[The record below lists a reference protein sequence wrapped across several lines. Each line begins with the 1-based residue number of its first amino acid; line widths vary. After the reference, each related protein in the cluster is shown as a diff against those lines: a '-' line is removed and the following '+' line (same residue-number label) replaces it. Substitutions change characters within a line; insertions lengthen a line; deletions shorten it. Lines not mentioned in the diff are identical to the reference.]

1 MSIIYDIKAW
11 EIFRAVSKTGSL
23 SIAASHCDVTV
34 STASRK
40 LTLLEEAFG
49 ERLFVR
55 ESRPIVLTPAA
66 VELLGYVDDLLQA
79 SQRLQSLMHENDAG
93 DTGTI
98 RFMLPSTIGEFSAAL
113 LSEYARFAPNVRFE
127 LQIPI
132 DIEAFR
138 NGGADVLLL
147 TGEPNNSAGLIKI
160 PRGTMYFLGLASPSW
175 VERYGFVESPDQL
188 PDCSVMTL
196 PWHPSGITTEL
207 TRAGETVPIPKERL
221 TVCTNARAIKSA
233 ALDAYTLA
241 LDLPF
246 FYCVEEI
253 LQGRLMPVLNGW
265 HRQSQPNYVV
275 CSAQSWKLS
284 RCRKFAH
291 WIAHRLEDQFA
302 ACGERLRKAGVF
314 LE

>member
-1 MSIIYDIKAW
+1 
-11 EIFRAVSKTGSL
+11 
-23 SIAASHCDVTV
+23 
-34 STASRK
+34 
-40 LTLLEEAFG
+40 
-49 ERLFVR
+49 
-55 ESRPIVLTPAA
+55 
-66 VELLGYVDDLLQA
+66 
-79 SQRLQSLMHENDAG
+79 
-93 DTGTI
+93 
-98 RFMLPSTIGEFSAAL
+98 
-113 LSEYARFAPNVRFE
+113 
-127 LQIPI
+127 
-132 DIEAFR
+132 
-138 NGGADVLLL
+138 
-147 TGEPNNSAGLIKI
+147 
-160 PRGTMYFLGLASPSW
+160 MYFLGLASPSW

-233 ALDAYTLA
+233 ALDGYTLA

-253 LQGRLMPVLNGW
+253 LQGRLVPVLNGW

>member
-23 SIAASHCDVTV
+23 SIAASNCDVTI

-55 ESRPIVLTPAA
+55 ESRPIGLTPAA
-66 VELLGYVDDLLQA
+66 VELLGCVDDLLRA
-79 SQRLQSLMHENDAG
+79 SQRLQSHMHENDEG
-93 DTGTI
+93 DVGTI

-113 LSEYARFAPNVRFE
+113 LSEYSRFAPKVRFE

-132 DIEAFR
+132 DVDAFR
-138 NGGADVLLL
+138 NEGADVLLL
-147 TGEPNNSAGLIKI
+147 TGEPQNPMGLVTI
-160 PRGTMYFLGLASPSW
+160 PRGTMYFLGLASPAW
-175 VERYGFVESPDQL
+175 VKRYGFVELPDQL
-188 PDCSVMTL
+188 PQCSIMTM
-196 PWHPSGITTEL
+196 PWHPAGVTTEL
-207 TRAGETVPIPKERL
+207 MKAGETVAISKERL
-221 TVCTNARAIKSA
+221 TVCTNARAIKAA
-233 ALDAYTLA
+233 ALDGYALA

-253 LQGRLMPVLNGW
+253 LQGRLVPVLNGW
-265 HRQSQPNYVV
+265 HRKSQPNYVV

-291 WIAHRLEDQFA
+291 WIARVLENQFA
-302 ACGERLRKAGVF
+302 ACGDRLRKAGVF

>member
-1 MSIIYDIKAW
+1 M
-11 EIFRAVSKTGSL
+11 
-23 SIAASHCDVTV
+23 
-34 STASRK
+34 
-40 LTLLEEAFG
+40 
-49 ERLFVR
+49 FVR
-55 ESRPIVLTPAA
+55 ESRPIILTSTA
-66 VELLGYVDDLLQA
+66 VKLLGYVDDLLRA
-79 SQRLQSLMHENDAG
+79 SQRLQSFMHENDTD

-147 TGEPNNSAGLIKI
+147 TGEPLNSAGLIKI

-175 VERYGFVESPDQL
+175 VERYGFIESPDQL
-188 PDCSVMTL
+188 PDCSIMTL

-207 TRAGETVPIPKERL
+207 TRAGETVPISKEQL

-233 ALDAYTLA
+233 ALDGYTLA

-253 LQGRLMPVLNGW
+253 LQGRLVPVLNGW